1 MKFTAKGVN
10 PLAKETLAFKKTW
23 LQLTEHENALIFGD
37 SGKEVSGVQRL
48 VIEAFCGGH
57 VDNGEDYATLN
68 YAQGEFEALM
78 RARNI
83 ALAEAM
89 APHLARR

>member
-10 PLAKETLAFKKTW
+10 PLAEETLTFKKTW
-23 LQLTEHENALIFGD
+23 LMLTEHENALIFGD
-37 SGKEVSGVQRL
+37 ANKEVSGVQKL

-57 VDNGEDYATLN
+57 VDADENHATLN
-68 YAQGEFEALM
+68 YAQGEFESLM
-78 RARNI
+78 RARNR
-83 ALAEAM
+83 ALAEAL